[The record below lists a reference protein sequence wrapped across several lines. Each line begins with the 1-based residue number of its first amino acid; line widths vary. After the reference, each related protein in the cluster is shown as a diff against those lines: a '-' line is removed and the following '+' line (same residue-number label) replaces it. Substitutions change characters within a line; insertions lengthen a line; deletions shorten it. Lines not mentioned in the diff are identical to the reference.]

1 MWKTGQAYTFGRI
14 QAYKSVKVSF
24 QQFWHVLIFS
34 GNITEWKLFDNFMYI
49 RLFHL
54 RFSEMVRRSN
64 LAEGTTST
72 SIGLLLIRLGAYSD
86 CFFAKEFRSSLHFFS
101 LNLNLLLRVFV
112 LLVHSAYS
120 AGSRILASPFSVISA
135 AVASS
140 TYFHKSALVVSISSI
155 NH

>member
-64 LAEGTTST
+64 LAEDMT
-72 SIGLLLIRLGAYSD
+72 SIGLLLIRIGAYSD
-86 CFFAKEFRSSLHFFS
+86 CFLCKGDSEFFTF
-101 LNLNLLLRVFV
+101 
-112 LLVHSAYS
+112 LLVKLEFVITRFFLLVYS
-120 AGSRILASPFSVISA
+120 PYSESRILASPFSVISA
-135 AVASS
+135 AVISY
-140 TYFHKSALVVSISSI
+140 TYFHESALVVSTV
-155 NH
+155 